1 MNLRE
6 KALGQM
12 KDAVRAKD
20 APRLATLRMLVA
32 AIRQQEID
40 SRAELDDAG
49 VVRVVERM
57 VKQREES
64 VALYLQGNRKDL
76 ADKERGE
83 IAVLAEYL
91 PPRMDDKELDG
102 LIGQAISEA
111 SAQSPKDMGRV
122 MAILKGQ
129 VAGKADMGDV
139 SRKVR
144 ERLAD

>member
-91 PPRMDDKELDG
+91 PPRMDGKELDA
-102 LIGQAISEA
+102 LIGQAIAEA
-111 SAQSPKDMGRV
+111 GAQSPKDMGRV

-144 ERLAD
+144 ERLAG

>member
-91 PPRMDDKELDG
+91 PPRMDGTELDG
-102 LIGQAISEA
+102 IIGQAIAEA
-111 SAQSPKDMGRV
+111 GAQSPKDMGRV